1 MINRR
6 DVLIGM
12 SAAALGA
19 ATPLSA
25 LVGLLEPGLH
35 GMQSPATGGLTKDA
49 ANDAA
54 DERLRKDLARLAP
67 RANSEEGV
75 PVFLACMNLVTDKSS
90 HKAPP
95 VQLTALN
102 TAVAAEFRQTA
113 AAWERIRPNAPA
125 TDVAEIIVVLADR
138 DFANGGTEQT
148 S

>member
-6 DVLIGM
+6 EVLIGM
-12 SAAALGA
+12 SAAALSA
-19 ATPLSA
+19 AAPAASA
-25 LVGLLEPGLH
+25 LAEFLELSP
-35 GMQSPATGGLTKDA
+35 QSPSTSAQTSNA

-54 DERLRKDLARLAP
+54 DKRLREDLARLAP

-95 VQLTALN
+95 VQLTPLN
-102 TAVAAEFRQTA
+102 AVVAAEFRQTA
-113 AAWERIRPNAPA
+113 AAFERIRPNATQ
-125 TDVAEIIVVLADR
+125 TDVAEVIVVLADR
-138 DFANGGTEQT
+138 DFANGGTEHT